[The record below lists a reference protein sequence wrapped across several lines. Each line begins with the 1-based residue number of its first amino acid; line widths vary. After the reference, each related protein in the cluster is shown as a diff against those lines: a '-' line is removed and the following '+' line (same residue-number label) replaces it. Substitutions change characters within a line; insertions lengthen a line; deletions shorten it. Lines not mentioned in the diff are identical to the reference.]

1 MHYAQ
6 RSAAAPDGALDLFV
20 MSDGTVDRTGDVI
33 EQAGWDIEEF
43 RSNPIALFNHDRN
56 QVIGT
61 WDDVAVKGG
70 RLVGRLKF
78 AAEGTSALVDTVRKL
93 VAQGILRA
101 VSVGF
106 QPSEKQPLNDRAD
119 KLFGPFRYTKSRLL
133 ECSLVAIPANANALA
148 VAKDFPRDVL
158 AEVFRKPADH
168 GLGATAALHGTPAKS
183 PPHQGTSKMTTG
195 TLSARI
201 KAAHDNLNILRD
213 RLAEI
218 VGIEEQTEDEARRA
232 DELPDEIAAAE
243 ATVKTLERQERA
255 LAVSVGEAKPAT
267 EVKSGELIVPDR
279 RPFAL
284 PRTKEIEAP
293 EYLGKAL
300 AAWFASQSTHE
311 PLENVLRDRYKND
324 EKVLAVLKAA
334 VNPAVTGTAGWASEL
349 IQTANQGF
357 LDRLIPDFIYPTLSA
372 RGSKYTFSN
381 SAGIIKV
388 PTRTTTQTAAGAWV
402 AEAAPKPVKRLSF
415 SSITL
420 NPYKMAVIS
429 TFSEEMAQYSTP
441 AIEGIIREAM
451 SNDTGVALDGFLI
464 DAVAASA
471 GVRPAGLLNG
481 VTPITASVLTTAT
494 DKMIADLKA
503 LVAALVAAGSTGE
516 NIVVL
521 VNPAQ
526 AISMNFAMTTT
537 GDFLFDGPDGA
548 GQRFGVTVKSS
559 STVAAGRVIAIDC
572 NEFATA
578 TGDTPRFAVSN
589 EATLHEED
597 TTPLAIGTTGSP
609 ATVAAPARSL
619 FQTDSIAIRL
629 SLYVSWAMR
638 RTGFVQT
645 IAAVT
650 W

>member
-6 RSAAAPDGALDLFV
+6 RSAAAPDGAPDLFV

-43 RSNPIALFNHDRN
+43 RSNPIALFNHDKN
-56 QVIGT
+56 QVIGQ
-61 WDDVAVKGG
+61 WADVAVKGG

-78 AAEGTSALVDTVRKL
+78 AEPGTSALVDTVRSL

-106 QPSEKQPLNDRAD
+106 QPSARQPLHDKAD
-119 KLFGPFRYTKSRLL
+119 KLFGPFRFTKSRLL

-148 VAKDFPRDVL
+148 VAKDFPRDVI

-168 GLGATAALHGTPAKS
+168 GLGATAALPGTPAKS
-183 PPHQGTSKMTTG
+183 PPHPGTSKMTG

-201 KAAHDNLNILRD
+201 KAAHDTHNSLVD
-213 RLAEI
+213 RLREI
-218 VGIEEQTEDEARRA
+218 AGLEEQSEEEARRA
-232 DELPDEIAAAE
+232 DELPAEIEAAKASI
-243 ATVKTLERQERA
+243 ATLERQERA
-255 LAVSVGEAKPAT
+255 LGATLVEPKPAAD
-267 EVKSGELIVPDR
+267 VKHGEILAPER

-284 PRTKEIEAP
+284 PRAKEVEAP
-293 EYLGKAL
+293 EYLFRAL
-300 AAWFASQSTHE
+300 SAWAVQTGSHE
-311 PLENVLRDRYKND
+311 SIENALRVHYKND

-334 VNPAVTGTAGWASEL
+334 VNPAQTTVAGWAQEL

-357 LDRLIPDFIYPTLSA
+357 LDRLLPSSIYPTLSG

-381 SAGIIKV
+381 SAGIIKI
-388 PTRTTTQTAAGAWV
+388 PTRTTTQTLAGAWV

-420 NPYKMAVIS
+420 NPYKLAVIS
-429 TFSEEMAQYSTP
+429 TFSEEMAAYSTP

-451 SNDTGVALDGFLI
+451 GNDTGVALDTYII

-503 LVAALVAAGSTGE
+503 LVGALVAAGSTGD
-516 NIVVL
+516 NIVIL

-537 GDFLFDGPDGA
+537 GDFLFDGPAGA
-548 GQRFGVTVKSS
+548 GARFGVTILAS

-572 NEFATA
+572 NELATA
-578 TGDTPRFAVSN
+578 TGDTPRFAISN

-629 SLYVSWAMR
+629 TLYVSWAMR